1 MEYRKG
7 HMALVSDDPGG
18 QSGAIGVIT
27 LEDVI
32 EELIGEVRKIVNIL
46 VIPWYLYNDDRKSL
60 MRLMSIL
67 MVRNMVASKEF
78 GILNLV

>member
-32 EELIGEVRKIVNIL
+32 EELIGEVKKDCQCPCYTMIL
-46 VIPWYLYNDDRKSL
+46 I
-60 MRLMSIL
+60 
-67 MVRNMVASKEF
+67 E
-78 GILNLV
+78 